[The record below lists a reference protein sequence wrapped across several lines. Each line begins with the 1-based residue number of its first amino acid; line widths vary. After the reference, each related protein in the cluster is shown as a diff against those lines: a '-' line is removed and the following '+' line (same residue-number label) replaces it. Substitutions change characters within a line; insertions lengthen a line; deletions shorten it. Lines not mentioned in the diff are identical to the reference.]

1 MFLQSCALSMC
12 YRNRKTK
19 AEDGELKIVDLP
31 TIGKIAPD
39 FLRLTMWGLFSR
51 VAKFTIKKIISFIYL
66 FIKHE
71 YVLESA
77 CV

>member
-1 MFLQSCALSMC
+1 MGFNCSYMYSHVHMC

-51 VAKFTIKKIISFIYL
+51 VAKFTNQLHIF
-66 FIKHE
+66 
-71 YVLESA
+71 VL
-77 CV
+77 